1 MLLQEIFQDID
12 PALNTKL
19 EKSLED
25 FAALAMKY
33 ATGPTGE
40 DRQKAFYLQIFE
52 KNFRY
57 GFFNQCIR
65 TVEQADID
73 VKSLIPSILWS
84 HCQKHRDLKA
94 MAYPGNGNIA
104 TKS

>member
-12 PALNTKL
+12 PTLNDKL
-19 EKSLED
+19 VKTLED

-33 ATGPTGE
+33 ATGPTAE

-57 GFFNQCIR
+57 GFFNQCISI
-65 TVEQADID
+65 VEDADIE
-73 VKSLIPSILWS
+73 VKSIIPSILWS
-84 HCQKHRDLKA
+84 HCEKYRDLKA
-94 MAYPGNGNIA
+94 LAYPGNGNIA
-104 TKS
+104 RAV